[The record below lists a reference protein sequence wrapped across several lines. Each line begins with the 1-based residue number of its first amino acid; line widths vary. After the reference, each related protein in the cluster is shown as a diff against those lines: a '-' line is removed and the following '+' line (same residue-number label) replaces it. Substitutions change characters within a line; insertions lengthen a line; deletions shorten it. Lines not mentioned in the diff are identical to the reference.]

1 MRRRS
6 FLVASSVLATG
17 LVAGCRG
24 DAPAFKGIDI
34 TGAPYGRDFSLLDP
48 QGKVRTLA
56 DFRGKFVM
64 LFFGFTQCPDV
75 CPTALARAAE
85 VKKRLGPDGE
95 KLQVIFVTVDPE
107 RDKPTMLAG
116 YTAAF
121 DPTVL
126 GLYGD
131 LAATEAAA
139 REFKVFYRKIPTG
152 GSYTMDHT
160 AITYV
165 FDAAGHLRLALRHE
179 QTAEDYTSDI
189 RLLMNTYQST
199 TAPKEAK

>member
-6 FLVASSVLATG
+6 FLVASSILATG
-17 LVAGCRG
+17 LAAGCRG

-85 VKKRLGPDGE
+85 VKKRLGPDGG

-107 RDKPTMLAG
+107 RDKPQMLAG

-121 DPTVL
+121 DPTFL

-165 FDAAGHLRLALRHE
+165 FDAGGRLRLALRHE

-189 RLLMNTYQST
+189 RLLMKTYQST
-199 TAPKEAK
+199 TTPKEAK